1 MVYKLSA
8 VSFCHCICFP
18 LPLCLV
24 KNYVHLL
31 IFLHGTFL
39 LFLLFY
45 FSLLKSCDMIRT
57 DISSS
62 VALIGDLMAQNR

>member
-1 MVYKLSA
+1 
-8 VSFCHCICFP
+8 
-18 LPLCLV
+18 V

-31 IFLHGTFL
+31 IFLHGMFL
-39 LFLLFY
+39 LFPLFY
-45 FSLLKSCDMIRT
+45 FPFLKSCGMIIT